1 MDYSDGFGPEVG
13 GGLFALGAGMTI
25 IWLAIV
31 LVLIISNWK
40 IFEKAGEPG
49 WAAIIPIY
57 NIIILLKIVG
67 RPIWWIVLLLIPF
80 LNIIFLIIVVLDL
93 AKAFNK
99 GSGFAIGLLLLG
111 IIFFPIL
118 AFGDAQYVGTK
129 TQI

>member
-1 MDYSDGFGPEVG
+1 MDYSDSFSPEVG
-13 GGLFALGAGMTI
+13 GDLFALSTGITI
-25 IWLAIV
+25 FWFV
-31 LVLIISNWK
+31 VFLVLIISYWK

-57 NIIILLKIVG
+57 NVIILLKIVG

-111 IIFFPIL
+111 IVFSPIL
-118 AFGDAQYVGTK
+118 AFGDAQYIGTK